1 MTIPDFTIGQGDTL
15 PVLTRT
21 LDDVNG
27 PIDLTNA
34 TSVTLILRSKWLNAF
49 YLSVACAILTPK
61 TAGNIS
67 YGWRAADT
75 ALVGDY
81 LAEFLVIFGD
91 GTRVTIPNS
100 PAKTW
105 IQIVAT

>member
-1 MTIPDFTIGQGDTL
+1 MTAPDFTIGQGDTL

-34 TSVTLILRSKWLNAF
+34 TSVTMTLHDRWKATL
-49 YLSVACAILTPK
+49 YLSVACIIATPK

-75 ALVGDY
+75 ALAGDY

-91 GTRVTIPNS
+91 GTRVTIPNT